1 MDRDRRAGLP
11 PVTYWLWEAREM
23 QEPETLRLS
32 ASRMQG
38 RGRKGAGV
46 ADGRKDH
53 EFAQKGV
60 ELTLEHSVRVSKV
73 TRAP

>member
-1 MDRDRRAGLP
+1 MS
-11 PVTYWLWEAREM
+11 
-23 QEPETLRLS
+23 EPETLRLS

-38 RGRKGAGV
+38 WGRKGAGV

-60 ELTLEHSVRVSKV
+60 ELTREHSVRVSKV

>member
-1 MDRDRRAGLP
+1 
-11 PVTYWLWEAREM
+11 M